1 MSLNLSLTT
10 DFDFS
15 LKEIQIVE
23 LIQKRFSSKEIADQ
37 RSLSEYTIKRHRQNI
52 AEKAG
57 TSGKMAFRKFI
68 KNYPPPHNNKII
80 ILFIDIIKNCG
91 SKLLLKVPQKINF
104 DQRTLHQVCKPW

>member
-15 LKEIQIVE
+15 LKEIQIIE

-37 RSLSEYTIKRHRQNI
+37 MSLSEYTIKRHRQNI

-68 KNYPPPHNNKII
+68 KNYPPHPPYK
-80 ILFIDIIKNCG
+80 
-91 SKLLLKVPQKINF
+91 
-104 DQRTLHQVCKPW
+104 

>member
-15 LKEIQIVE
+15 LKEIQIIE
-23 LIQKRFSSKEIADQ
+23 LIQKGFSSKEIADQ
-37 RSLSEYTIKRHRQNI
+37 MSLSEYTIKRHRQNI

-68 KNYPPPHNNKII
+68 KNYPPIMTK
-80 ILFIDIIKNCG
+80 
-91 SKLLLKVPQKINF
+91 
-104 DQRTLHQVCKPW
+104 